1 VRFPNQTNDVNVV
14 AVVKGDERYVF
25 IFDDDN
31 RNEAC
36 RTASRWAANPE
47 LSFTWY
53 DAAVATRSIK
63 EIASKPPKGGKDV

>member
-1 VRFPNQTNDVNVV
+1 MRFSSQANDLNVV
-14 AVVKGDERYVF
+14 VVVKGEERYVF
-25 IFDDDN
+25 MFDDGN

-47 LSFTWY
+47 LSFTWC
-53 DAAVATRSIK
+53 DAAVATQSIK